1 MTVNMSD
8 RDELYKKLQ
17 KSKEQVSFLYGGVGG
32 IIYYIHNF
40 YIYSEV
46 TKLVCHSGT
55 QKPHSVSLLHGLF
68 ISLIPPWLSVS
79 FSLFIYFFSTIN
91 SAVFL
96 YFE

>member
-32 IIYYIHNF
+32 IIYHIHNF

-46 TKLVCHSGT
+46 TTLVCHSSGT
-55 QKPHSVSLLHGLF
+55 QKSH
-68 ISLIPPWLSVS
+68 IS
-79 FSLFIYFFSTIN
+79 
-91 SAVFL
+91 
-96 YFE
+96 

>member
-55 QKPHSVSLLHGLF
+55 HFSYSLAWSFHKPYSSLVICLF
-68 ISLIPPWLSVS
+68 LSLYL
-79 FSLFIYFFSTIN
+79 FFSTIN